1 MRNNINMRLFD
12 KVFDK
17 IRARLKDRTRRQ
29 LFTDLRAMDLNVHMP
44 ERGQPEEGVSGGL
57 MGNSLGL
64 IGVQGSL
71 VQWINVLEHPAS
83 RYASATFTNIYVVPD
98 SRVRSG
104 GYLELRSARKRS
116 ASVYGR
122 VIDLFWTANF
132 VGTRVFVNPE
142 EEWDE
147 DMEERLV
154 DRLNNDA
161 VLKTNL
167 IKLNEDITIRSVPN
181 FWCWAISS
189 GSYQESGLSYEL
201 KRLAPSREQW
211 ECYEA
216 IARHLLVASAVKS
229 NSKEDEGEAEETQ
242 DTRPP
247 NDEELPEPESSEEPS
262 EQSSE

>member
-1 MRNNINMRLFD
+1 MRLFD
-12 KVFDK
+12 QIFDK
-17 IRARLKDRTRRQ
+17 IKASLKDRTRRR
-29 LFTDLRAMDLNVHMP
+29 LFTDLHAMDLNVHIP

-64 IGVQGSL
+64 IGIQGSP
-71 VQWINVLEHPAS
+71 VQWINVLEHPVS
-83 RYASATFTNIYVVPD
+83 RYASATYTNVYVVPD

-104 GYLELRSARKRS
+104 GYLELRSTRKKS

-132 VGTRVFVNPE
+132 VGTRVVVNPE

-147 DMEERLV
+147 DMEERLL
-154 DRLNNDA
+154 DRLNNDIT
-161 VLKTNL
+161 LKTNL

-189 GSYQESGLSYEL
+189 GSYQESKLSYEL

-211 ECYEA
+211 DCYET
-216 IARHLLVASAVKS
+216 IAHHLLVASAVRS
-229 NSKEDEGEAEETQ
+229 STKEDNIEGEETR
-242 DTRPP
+242 DTSSLG
-247 NDEELPEPESSEEPS
+247 DEQLPETESSEEPPEQIS
-262 EQSSE
+262 E